1 MPAMT
6 YPERS
11 AAQPRAVE
19 GSRDARAAR
28 VRDRLFTASLLFLA
42 GCAANAKETAPPPAL
57 TTVQT
62 TTLGTATTTT
72 RVTAT
77 GTLGAKE
84 EVSLSFKIGG
94 VIQSIT
100 VNPGDRVRAG
110 QLLARLSQAEIGNEV
125 AKARLGRDKAE
136 RDLARVKTLH
146 ADATLEQLQDATTA
160 FDVAQANVRIAEFNQ
175 RYAAITA
182 PADGIILERLVE
194 RNQLVTPGATIVKL
208 RTMRDGLV
216 LRVGLSDRDASRV
229 RVGDA
234 ATVTFDAMSGRVF
247 TGVVS
252 QVGLGA
258 AARTGTF
265 DVEIALRNTPAGVTL
280 PSGLIGKAEITPRV
294 ADSGTV
300 RQTIPIEALV
310 EATGDTATIFI
321 VAPGD
326 VAKRQTVVVTALE
339 GEQVVLRDALPDGTQ
354 IITAGAAF
362 VVDGSKVRIDTARS
376 AAPDRAPTTRVG
388 GARP

>member
-1 MPAMT
+1 VIPT
-6 YPERS
+6 DPHRS
-11 AAQPRAVE
+11 EPRQ
-19 GSRDARAAR
+19 SRTRR
-28 VRDRLFTASLLFLA
+28 HLLTATLLSLA
-42 GCAANAKETAPPPAL
+42 GCAANAKETAPPPSL

-62 TTLGTATTTT
+62 TTLGTATNTT
-72 RVTAT
+72 RISAT

-100 VNPGDRVRAG
+100 VNPGDHVRAG
-110 QLLARLSQAEIGNEV
+110 QTLAQLSQAEIGNEV

-136 RDLARVKTLH
+136 RDLARVKALH
-146 ADATLEQLQDATTA
+146 ADSVATLEQLQDATTA

-194 RNQLVTPGATIVKL
+194 RNQLVTPGAPIVKL

-216 LRVGLSDRDASRV
+216 LRVGLADRDAGRV
-229 RVGDA
+229 RIGDA
-234 ATVTFDAMSGRVF
+234 ATVTFDAMPDRTF
-247 TGVVS
+247 TGTVS

-265 DVEIALRNTPAGVTL
+265 DVEIALRNIPQGVTL
-280 PSGLIGKAEITPRV
+280 PSGLIGQAMITPRV
-294 ADSGTV
+294 ANGTAA

-310 EATGDTATIFI
+310 EATGDTATIFT
-321 VAPGD
+321 VAPGAI
-326 VAKRQTVVVTALE
+326 AKRQTVVVTALE
-339 GEQVVLRDALPDGTQ
+339 GEHVVLRDALPAGTQ

-362 VVDGSKVRIDTARS
+362 VVDGSKVRIDSARS
-376 AAPDRAPTTRVG
+376 ATSDRAPATRVG